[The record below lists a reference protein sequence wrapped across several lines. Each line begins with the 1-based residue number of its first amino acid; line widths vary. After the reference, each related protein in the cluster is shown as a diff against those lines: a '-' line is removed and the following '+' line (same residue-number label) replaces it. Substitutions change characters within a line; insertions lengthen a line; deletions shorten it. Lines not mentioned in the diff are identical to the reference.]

1 MKEYNNELEKINEDE
16 TIWPFISPEE
26 DEIKIKN
33 SNIEIGRRE
42 GLEEGIQKGIEKGKK
57 EGKKEGIEEGVM
69 QEKLNNAK
77 KMLENNLDIEII
89 SKVTGLTEEEIEKL
103 K

>member
-26 DEIKIKN
+26 DEIKIRN

-42 GLEEGIQKGIEKGKK
+42 GLEEGIEKGIQKGIEKGVK
-57 EGKKEGIEEGVM
+57 
-69 QEKLNNAK
+69 QEKINNAK
-77 KMLENNLDIEII
+77 NMLEKNLDINII
-89 SKVTGLTEEEIEKL
+89 SEVTGLRVEEIKTLEY
-103 K
+103 

>member
-26 DEIKIKN
+26 DEIKIRN

-42 GLEEGIQKGIEKGKK
+42 GLEEGIEKGIQKGIEKG
-57 EGKKEGIEEGVM
+57 IIIS
-69 QEKLNNAK
+69 AK
-77 KMLENNLDIEII
+77 KMLEKNYDINSISEITGLRVEEINNL
-89 SKVTGLTEEEIEKL
+89 K
-103 K
+103 